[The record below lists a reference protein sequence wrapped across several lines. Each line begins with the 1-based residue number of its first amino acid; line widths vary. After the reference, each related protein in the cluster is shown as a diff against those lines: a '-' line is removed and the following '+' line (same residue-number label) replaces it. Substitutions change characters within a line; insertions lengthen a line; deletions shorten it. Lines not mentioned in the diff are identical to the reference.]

1 MPLDVGTFDNVGT
14 RGLLFYI
21 TKLNSD
27 NIHASFPGG
36 SENSTLTNGVM
47 RTLSSGV

>member
-27 NIHASFPGG
+27 NIVYMQAFLV
-36 SENSTLTNGVM
+36 EVKIL
-47 RTLSSGV
+47 R